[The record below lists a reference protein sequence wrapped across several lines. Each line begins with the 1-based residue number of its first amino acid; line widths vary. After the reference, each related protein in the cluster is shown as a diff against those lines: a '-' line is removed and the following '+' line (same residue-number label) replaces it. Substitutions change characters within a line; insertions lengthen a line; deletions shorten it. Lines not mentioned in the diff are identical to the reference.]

1 MDTTQPATTMC
12 ADTSTRPSATTTKST
27 PNLFGYMSPNLPTA
41 TEDISI
47 FYDKAMLPGIYIEG
61 RAIKPDSVI
70 WDKKIKEANII
81 EVSVPNDFG
90 LNRAERHKVNKYQ
103 DPKNDFRQTLELENI
118 DIIPVIVGATGLIKT
133 NLKNYLKDIPG
144 SPSVEE
150 IQMCAITGT
159 VSIIKRALSH

>member
-1 MDTTQPATTMC
+1 
-12 ADTSTRPSATTTKST
+12 
-27 PNLFGYMSPNLPTA
+27 MSPNLPTA

-90 LNRAERHKVNKYQ
+90 LNSAERHKVNKYQ
-103 DPKNDFRQTLELENI
+103 DPKNDLRQTLELENI
-118 DIIPVIVGATGLIKT
+118 DIIPVLLLVQLGLSKPISRTTWKT
-133 NLKNYLKDIPG
+133 FQVAPVP
-144 SPSVEE
+144 SPE
-150 IQMCAITGT
+150 QFQ
-159 VSIIKRALSH
+159 

>member
-1 MDTTQPATTMC
+1 
-12 ADTSTRPSATTTKST
+12 
-27 PNLFGYMSPNLPTA
+27 MSPNLPTA

-103 DPKNDFRQTLELENI
+103 DPKNDLRQTLELENI
-118 DIIPVIVGATGLIKT
+118 DIIPVLLLVQLGLSKPISRTTWKT
-133 NLKNYLKDIPG
+133 FQVAPVWKKYKCVP
-144 SPSVEE
+144 SPE
-150 IQMCAITGT
+150 QFQ
-159 VSIIKRALSH
+159 

>member
-1 MDTTQPATTMC
+1 
-12 ADTSTRPSATTTKST
+12 
-27 PNLFGYMSPNLPTA
+27 MSPNLPTA

-144 SPSVEE
+144 SPR
-150 IQMCAITGT
+150 AITGT